1 MVLSTTHS
9 CPVSRAQPA
18 SRPVSRP
25 ESLDYHA
32 MRLSVARP
40 ASGHTLVT
48 VSGDVD
54 ALTAP
59 RLHELLTHRLRARP
73 TALTVDLSGVT
84 FLGVA
89 GLTVLARSVVL
100 AKMRGIP
107 LRLAVGDNRTVARLV
122 DVAGLANQ

>member
-1 MVLSTTHS
+1 MVLSTAHAR
-9 CPVSRAQPA
+9 PVSLTPTAP
-18 SRPVSRP
+18 RPVSRP
-25 ESLDYHA
+25 ECLDYHA
-32 MRLSVARP
+32 MRLSVTRP

-59 RLHELLTHRLRARP
+59 RLHELLTHRLRTRP
-73 TALTVDLSGVT
+73 TTLTVDLSQVT

-100 AKMRGIP
+100 AKMRGIR

-122 DVAGLANQ
+122 DLAGLAYR